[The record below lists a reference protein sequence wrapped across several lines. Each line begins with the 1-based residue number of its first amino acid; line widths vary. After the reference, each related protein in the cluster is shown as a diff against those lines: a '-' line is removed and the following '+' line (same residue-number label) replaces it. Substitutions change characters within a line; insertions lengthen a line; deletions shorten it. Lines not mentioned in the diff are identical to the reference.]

1 MISPRY
7 GFGYTLYMIC
17 IEGTKALAQSL
28 ASLILSSI
36 IIYLTE
42 RRGIISGGNIY
53 LSKRGDSDLTSILKH
68 MSVRSEAPPSPIM
81 TL

>member
-42 RRGIISGGNIY
+42 RRGIISRGEY
-53 LSKRGDSDLTSILKH
+53 LSEQEGGFWFNQYIKTY
-68 MSVRSEAPPSPIM
+68 EC
-81 TL
+81 